1 MDIPIYTI
9 WKNLSIIMIVRLT
22 LLTRLTQAYGE
33 VIWFDGRIGS
43 TVFMSFILMVLSSVV
58 AAWPDIVESYAPT
71 MSTLHARATDANG
84 MYVGSGSS
92 MAGAGPGYSSHANYA
107 AGMQHFSIWES
118 GYFWM
123 IANCLVSA
131 AYVLVMRRRIKA
143 TGFKDWD
150 TMYYN
155 NLLSIP
161 VLLVMSLLLENWSF
175 NTFRLNFPPENRVSL
190 ITAIILS
197 GSGGVYIS
205 YTTAWCIRV
214 TSSTTYSM
222 VGALNKLP
230 LALSGMVFFGNPI
243 TVWNSIG
250 IVVGFISGYV
260 FLCPN
265 ASIVYAVGKN
275 KQAEQAALANT
286 AATGVQSSRTTSGG
300 GHISDPKGVMPTHM
314 RGEHQD

>member
-1 MDIPIYTI
+1 MLTQQYMDIPIYTI

-107 AGMQHFSIWES
+107 AGMQHFNIWES

-190 ITAIILS
+190 ITAIVLS

-260 FLCPN
+260 FFM
-265 ASIVYAVGKN
+265 S
-275 KQAEQAALANT
+275 
-286 AATGVQSSRTTSGG
+286 
-300 GHISDPKGVMPTHM
+300 
-314 RGEHQD
+314 